1 MCLSRTFHEEAPPG
15 SWPDS
20 TFRRSALRTRSVR
33 QRSGPRFRPRNAPQP
48 RAGGWDEGSGPGV
61 LSGAPTVGLETLV
74 GPLRGLHSVRVLPLQ
89 VLHYRIQR
97 LPQAVDVE
105 AVEADPLALRKPVV
119 VAAEPLNE
127 LGNLFVR
134 PHPRRPPAKG
144 TQSISCAVRGS
155 GEAPNVAVYLVAVR
169 PVAFDRDKGEVL
181 LADQALAYAGAPS
194 IVL

>member
-1 MCLSRTFHEEAPPG
+1 
-15 SWPDS
+15 
-20 TFRRSALRTRSVR
+20 
-33 QRSGPRFRPRNAPQP
+33 
-48 RAGGWDEGSGPGV
+48 
-61 LSGAPTVGLETLV
+61 
-74 GPLRGLHSVRVLPLQ
+74 VLPLQ

-105 AVEADPLALRKPVV
+105 AVEADPLGLRKPVV

-144 TQSISCAVRGS
+144 TEGFSCAVRGS

-169 PVAFDRDKGEVL
+169 SVAFDRDKGEVL

-194 IVL
+194 VVL